1 MGCRAGV
8 VKGSENTRW
17 ATFFDQVA
25 HDLVVEVLDR
35 GPLDLLPNVFL
46 LLGLEGQFDED
57 LLQFLVDI
65 VDAELFE

>member
-8 VKGSENTRW
+8 IEGGKNTRW

-35 GPLDLLPNVFL
+35 IPLDLLPNVLL
-46 LLGLEGQFDED
+46 LLGLEGEFDKD
-57 LLQFLVDI
+57 LLQLLVD
-65 VDAELFE
+65 VVNAELFE